1 MFRLRHSDRCTYE
14 RIGNTSIELIS
25 RLGIMHTGTNVRDEF
40 DKLWGTTNVMT
51 SIMYEINILLLYN
64 ILYMIVIHYAGINI
78 YYLPATFYSV
88 SCADHATFKFY
99 HTCILYEGL
108 S

>member
-1 MFRLRHSDRCTYE
+1 
-14 RIGNTSIELIS
+14 
-25 RLGIMHTGTNVRDEF
+25 MHTGTNVRDEF

-51 SIMYEINILLLYN
+51 SIMYEINILLYN

-78 YYLPATFYSV
+78 YYLPVTFYLV
-88 SCADHATFKFY
+88 SCADHVTFKFY